1 MSQDEELKAFEAAL
15 AALVPRGD
23 RLDRDRLMFLA
34 GQASVGGILSETAAA
49 EGTPGVSPVRGK
61 AHGQDARATTRRWAW
76 PAAFSAM
83 TAVAATLLV
92 IVVARPEPQVIV
104 RTIPAPSQG
113 GPLGNTEGDPGRSVR
128 GGPRAEPRPSWG
140 PEGRW
145 PGTPGSSPVTAAEA
159 MALAMAPLWRVRSPE
174 LAQRM
179 STATLAEVLDT
190 ILPQA
195 QGSAGTPDA
204 RPMGNDKSSYHDL
217 RDEWLKKPVRR
228 GFSPRPSVLELFPPL
243 GARS

>member
-34 GQASVGGILSETAAA
+34 GQASVGGISSETATG
-49 EGTPGVSPVRGK
+49 EGVPGVSPVPGK
-61 AHGQDARATTRRWAW
+61 IHGQEARAMRRWAW

-83 TAVAATLLV
+83 TAVAATLLA
-92 IVVARPEPQVIV
+92 IVVTWPGR
-104 RTIPAPSQG
+104 QG
-113 GPLGNTEGDPGRSVR
+113 IERMPPVAAGGDGGGSVQGDPGRSVR
-128 GGPRAEPRPSWG
+128 GAPRAEPPPSWG
-140 PEGRW
+140 PDGSW
-145 PGTPGSSPVTAAEA
+145 PGTPGSPPATAAEA
-159 MALAMAPLWRVRSPE
+159 TALALAPLWRVRSPE

-190 ILPQA
+190 VLPQA
-195 QGSAGTPDA
+195 QQAAGTLDA
-204 RPMGNDKSSYHDL
+204 GPMGQDKSSYHDL
-217 RDEWLKKPVRR
+217 RDELLEKPGRR
-228 GFSPRPSVLELFPPL
+228 GFSPRPSVLEMFPPL